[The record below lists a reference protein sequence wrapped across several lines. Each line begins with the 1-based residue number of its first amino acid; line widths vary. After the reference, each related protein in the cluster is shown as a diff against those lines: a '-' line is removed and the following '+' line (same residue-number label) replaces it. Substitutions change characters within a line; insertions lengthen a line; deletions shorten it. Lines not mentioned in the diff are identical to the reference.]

1 VLFALLRSGTESS
14 QSPDVLSGDG
24 WWTDTETDCS
34 WSIGCIDAGS
44 MMDRDDKRIASAED
58 KIRVPWSSSAR
69 PVPRLILQPLQS
81 FLRTEEA
88 SGILLLAAAVAA
100 LAWANSPWRASYDA
114 VWHTQL
120 TIGLGGWSLAE
131 DLQHWVNDALMAL
144 FFLVVGLEIKREL
157 TTGELRELRAAA
169 LPAIAA
175 LGGMVVPA
183 LLYLAI
189 NRSGEPARGWGI
201 PMATDIAF
209 ALGVLALVGRGL
221 PAALKSFLLALAI
234 VDDIGAILVI
244 AVFYSSSI
252 AVLPLLA
259 AGALL
264 GLMLVLQR
272 LHVRWTAVYVLLGVG
287 VWLATFQSGIH
298 ATIAGVALGLAT
310 PAVPFQRPRAVS
322 LEAHRIADETVD
334 DPVPPDA
341 DAPHWL
347 HLAGLTREAV
357 SPLARLEHLL
367 HPWTSWAVVP
377 VFALANAGVP
387 ISSSTLSEALGS
399 GIALGVVVGL
409 VIGKTV
415 GVTVFAWMAARTGII
430 RLPDGVRW
438 SHLVGVAALAGIG
451 FTVSLFITSLA
462 FQTPAVQDT
471 AKVGIL
477 AASLLAGLLGALLL
491 ARSRHQ

>member
-1 VLFALLRSGTESS
+1 MMDHDDERGAPAEEKIR
-14 QSPDVLSGDG
+14 P
-24 WWTDTETDCS
+24 S
-34 WSIGCIDAGS
+34 WSD
-44 MMDRDDKRIASAED
+44 
-58 KIRVPWSSSAR
+58 SAR
-69 PVPRLILQPLQS
+69 PVPRLVLQPLQT
-81 FLRTEEA
+81 FLQTEQA
-88 SGILLLAAAVAA
+88 GGILLLAAAVAA
-100 LAWANSPWRASYDA
+100 LVWANSPWRTSYDSF
-114 VWHTQL
+114 WHTQL
-120 TIGLGGWSLAE
+120 TIGIGTWSLAE

-157 TTGELRELRAAA
+157 LTGELREPRVAA

-189 NRSGEPARGWGI
+189 NSSGEPARGWGI

-209 ALGVLALVGRGL
+209 ALGVLALVGGRL

-244 AVFYSSSI
+244 AVFYSGSI
-252 AVLPLLA
+252 EVLALLA
-259 AGALL
+259 AVGLL
-264 GLMLVLQR
+264 GLILILQR
-272 LHVRWTAVYVLLGVG
+272 LHVRWTVLYVLLGVG
-287 VWLATFQSGIH
+287 VWLAAFQSGIH

-310 PAVPFQRPRAVS
+310 PAVPFQRPKAVS
-322 LEAHRIADETVD
+322 LEAHRIADDTVD

-341 DAPHWL
+341 DAPQWL

-357 SPLARLEHLL
+357 SPLARTEHLL
-367 HPWTSWAVVP
+367 HPWTSYVIVP
-377 VFALANAGVP
+377 LFALANAGVS
-387 ISSSTLSEALGS
+387 ITSATLREALTS
-399 GIALGVVVGL
+399 GVTLGVVVGL
-409 VIGKTV
+409 VVGKTV
-415 GVTVFAWMAARTGII
+415 GVTAFTWAATRTGIT

-462 FQTPAVQDT
+462 FQTPAVQNA

-491 ARSRHQ
+491 ARFQRR

>member
-1 VLFALLRSGTESS
+1 
-14 QSPDVLSGDG
+14 
-24 WWTDTETDCS
+24 
-34 WSIGCIDAGS
+34 
-44 MMDRDDKRIASAED
+44 MDRDDERIASAEED
-58 KIRVPWSSSAR
+58 IRPSWSDSAR
-69 PVPRLILQPLQS
+69 PVPRLVLRPLQT

-100 LAWANSPWRASYDA
+100 LLWANSPWRASYDA
-114 VWHTQL
+114 LWHTQL
-120 TIGLGGWSLAE
+120 TIGLGPWSLAE

-157 TTGELRELRAAA
+157 TTGELREPKAAA

-175 LGGMVVPA
+175 LGGMIVPA

-209 ALGVLALVGRGL
+209 ALGVLAIVGRGL
-221 PAALKSFLLALAI
+221 PTALKTFLLALAI

-244 AVFYSSSI
+244 AIFYSGSI
-252 AVLPLLA
+252 SPGPLLT
-259 AGALL
+259 AGGLLALI
-264 GLMLVLQR
+264 LVLQR
-272 LHVRWTAVYVLLGVG
+272 LQVRWTAVYVLLGVG
-287 VWLATFQSGIH
+287 VWLATFQSGVH

-310 PAVPFQRPRAVS
+310 PAAAFQRPRAVS
-322 LEAHRIADETVD
+322 LEAHRVADDTVD

-341 DAPHWL
+341 DAHQWL

-367 HPWTSWAVVP
+367 HPWTSYLIIP
-377 VFALANAGVP
+377 VFALANAGVS
-387 ISSSTLSEALGS
+387 ITSSSLREAVTS
-399 GIALGVVVGL
+399 GVTLGVVAGL
-409 VIGKTV
+409 VVGKTI
-415 GVTVFAWMAARTGII
+415 GVTVFTWLATKTGIT
-430 RLPDGVRW
+430 RLPEDVGW
-438 SHLVGVAALAGIG
+438 GQLVGVAALAGIG

-462 FQTPAVQDT
+462 FQTQAIQDT

-477 AASLLAGLLGALLL
+477 AASLLAGLLGALFL
-491 ARSRHQ
+491 AHSRRR

>member
-1 VLFALLRSGTESS
+1 
-14 QSPDVLSGDG
+14 
-24 WWTDTETDCS
+24 
-34 WSIGCIDAGS
+34 
-44 MMDRDDKRIASAED
+44 MMDRDDERISSAEAE
-58 KIRVPWSSSAR
+58 IRVPWSGSAR
-69 PVPRLILQPLQS
+69 PVPRLILRPLQT

-88 SGILLLAAAVAA
+88 GGLLLLVAAVTA
-100 LAWANSPWRASYDA
+100 LVWANSPWRASYAA

-120 TIGLGGWSLAE
+120 TVGLGGWSLTE

-157 TTGELRELRAAA
+157 TTGELREPRAAA

-189 NRSGEPARGWGI
+189 NPSGEPARGWGI

-209 ALGVLALVGRGL
+209 ALGVLAIVGRGL

-244 AVFYSSSI
+244 AVFYSGSI
-252 AVLPLLA
+252 SFAPLLV
-259 AGALL
+259 AGGLFALI
-264 GLMLVLQR
+264 LVLQR
-272 LHVRWTAVYVLLGVG
+272 LQVRWTTVYVLLGVG
-287 VWLATFQSGIH
+287 VWLATFKSGIH
-298 ATIAGVALGLAT
+298 ATIAGVVLGLAT
-310 PAVPFQRPRAVS
+310 PAAPFQRPRAVS
-322 LEAHRIADETVD
+322 LEAHRIADDTVD

-341 DAPHWL
+341 DAHHWL

-367 HPWTSWAVVP
+367 HPWTSYVVIP
-377 VFALANAGVP
+377 VFALANAGVS
-387 ISSSTLSEALGS
+387 ISSSGLSEAVTS
-399 GIALGVVVGL
+399 GVTLGVVAGL
-409 VIGKTV
+409 VVGKTA
-415 GVTVFAWMAARTGII
+415 GVTVFTWMAIRTRIT
-430 RLPDGVRW
+430 RLPEGVGW
-438 SHLVGVAALAGIG
+438 GQLVGVAALAGIG

-462 FQTPAVQDT
+462 FQTQAVQDA

-477 AASLLAGLLGALLL
+477 AASLLAGLVGALLL
-491 ARSRHQ
+491 ARSRRG

>member
-1 VLFALLRSGTESS
+1 
-14 QSPDVLSGDG
+14 
-24 WWTDTETDCS
+24 
-34 WSIGCIDAGS
+34 
-44 MMDRDDKRIASAED
+44 MMDHDDERGASAEEE
-58 KIRVPWSSSAR
+58 IRPSWSDSAR
-69 PVPRLILQPLQS
+69 PVPRLVLQPLQT
-81 FLRTEEA
+81 FLRTEQA
-88 SGILLLAAAVAA
+88 GGILLLAAAVAA
-100 LAWANSPWRASYDA
+100 LLWANSPWQASYDA

-120 TIGLGGWSLAE
+120 TIGVGDWSLAE

-157 TTGELRELRAAA
+157 LTGELREPRVAA

-189 NRSGEPARGWGI
+189 NFSGEPARGWGI

-209 ALGVLALVGRGL
+209 ALGVLALVGGRL

-244 AVFYSSSI
+244 AIFYSGSI
-252 AVLPLLA
+252 EVLALLA
-259 AGALL
+259 AVGLL
-264 GLMLVLQR
+264 GLILILQR
-272 LHVRWTAVYVLLGVG
+272 LHVRWTVLYVLLGVG
-287 VWLATFQSGIH
+287 VWLAAFQSGVH

-310 PAVPFQRPRAVS
+310 PAVPFQRPKAVS
-322 LEAHRIADETVD
+322 LEAHRIADDTVD

-341 DAPHWL
+341 DAPQWL

-357 SPLARLEHLL
+357 SPLARTEHLL
-367 HPWTSWAVVP
+367 HPWTSYVIVP
-377 VFALANAGVP
+377 LFALANAGVS
-387 ISSSTLSEALGS
+387 ITSATLREALTS
-399 GIALGVVVGL
+399 GVTLGVVVGL
-409 VIGKTV
+409 VVGKTV
-415 GVTVFAWMAARTGII
+415 GVTAFTWAATRTGIT

-462 FQTPAVQDT
+462 FQTPAVQNA

-491 ARSRHQ
+491 ARFQRR

>member
-1 VLFALLRSGTESS
+1 
-14 QSPDVLSGDG
+14 
-24 WWTDTETDCS
+24 
-34 WSIGCIDAGS
+34 
-44 MMDRDDKRIASAED
+44 MMDRDNQRSASAEEQ
-58 KIRVPWSSSAR
+58 IRPSWSDSAR
-69 PVPRLILQPLQS
+69 PVPRLVLQPLQR
-81 FLRTEEA
+81 FLRTEQA
-88 SGILLLAAAVAA
+88 GGILLLAAAVAA
-100 LAWANSPWRASYDA
+100 LVWANSPWRASYDA

-120 TIGLGGWSLAE
+120 TIGIGNWSLAE

-157 TTGELRELRAAA
+157 LTGELREPRVAA

-175 LGGMVVPA
+175 LGGMAVPA

-189 NRSGEPARGWGI
+189 NSGGEPARGWGV

-209 ALGVLALVGRGL
+209 ALGVLALVGGRL

-244 AVFYSSSI
+244 AVFYSGSI
-252 AVLPLLA
+252 DVLPLLA

-264 GLMLVLQR
+264 ALIVVLQR
-272 LHVRWTAVYVLLGVG
+272 LQVRWTVVYVLLGVG
-287 VWLATFQSGIH
+287 VWLATFQSGVH

-322 LEAHRIADETVD
+322 LEAHRIADDTVD

-341 DAPHWL
+341 DAHHWL

-367 HPWTSWAVVP
+367 HPWTSYLVIP
-377 VFALANAGVP
+377 VFALANAGVSL
-387 ISSSTLSEALGS
+387 SSSTLTEALSS
-399 GIALGVVVGL
+399 GVTLGVVAGL
-409 VIGKTV
+409 VVGKTV
-415 GVTVFAWMAARTGII
+415 GVTAFAWAATRTGIT

-438 SHLVGVAALAGIG
+438 RHLVGVAALAGIG
-451 FTVSLFITSLA
+451 FTVSLFITGLA
-462 FQTPAVQDT
+462 FERPELQDA
-471 AKVGIL
+471 AKVGVL

-491 ARSRHQ
+491 FRSQRD

>member
-1 VLFALLRSGTESS
+1 
-14 QSPDVLSGDG
+14 
-24 WWTDTETDCS
+24 
-34 WSIGCIDAGS
+34 
-44 MMDRDDKRIASAED
+44 MMDRDDERIASAED
-58 KIRVPWSSSAR
+58 EIRVPWSSSAR
-69 PVPRLILQPLQS
+69 PVPRLVLQPLQS

-88 SGILLLAAAVAA
+88 SGILLLAAAVTA
-100 LAWANSPWRASYDA
+100 LVWANSPWRASYDA

-157 TTGELRELRAAA
+157 TTGELRQPRAAA

-189 NRSGEPARGWGI
+189 NPSGEPARGWGI

-221 PAALKSFLLALAI
+221 PTALKSFLLALAI

-244 AVFYSSSI
+244 AVFYSGSI

-264 GLMLVLQR
+264 ALILVLQR
-272 LHVRWTAVYVLLGVG
+272 LQVRWTAVYVLLGVG
-287 VWLATFQSGIH
+287 VWLATFKSGVH

-322 LEAHRIADETVD
+322 LAAHRIADDTVD
-334 DPVPPDA
+334 DPEPPDA
-341 DAPHWL
+341 DAHHWL

-367 HPWTSWAVVP
+367 HPWTSWVVIP
-377 VFALANAGVP
+377 VFALANAGVS
-387 ISSSTLSEALGS
+387 IGSSTLGEALGS
-399 GIALGVVVGL
+399 GVALGVVVGL
-409 VIGKTV
+409 VAGKSV
-415 GVTVFAWMAARTGII
+415 GVTVFTWTATRTGIT
-430 RLPDGVRW
+430 RLPEGVGW
-438 SHLVGVAALAGIG
+438 GQLIGVAALAGIG

-477 AASLLAGLLGALLL
+477 AASLLAGLLGAVLL
-491 ARSRHQ
+491 ARSRHR

>member
-1 VLFALLRSGTESS
+1 
-14 QSPDVLSGDG
+14 
-24 WWTDTETDCS
+24 
-34 WSIGCIDAGS
+34 
-44 MMDRDDKRIASAED
+44 MMDRDDEGGAPAEE
-58 KIRVPWSSSAR
+58 IRPSWSDSAR
-69 PVPRLILQPLQS
+69 PVPRRVLQPLQT

-88 SGILLLAAAVAA
+88 GGILLLAAAVAA
-100 LAWANSPWRASYDA
+100 LGWANSPWRASYDA

-120 TIGLGGWSLAE
+120 TIGVGDWSLAE

-157 TTGELRELRAAA
+157 TTGELREPRAAA

-175 LGGMVVPA
+175 LGGMAVPA

-209 ALGVLALVGRGL
+209 ALGVLAIVGRGL

-244 AVFYSSSI
+244 AVFYSGSI
-252 AVLPLLA
+252 APWPLLA
-259 AGALL
+259 AGGLL
-264 GLMLVLQR
+264 GLILVLQR
-272 LHVRWTAVYVLLGVG
+272 LQVRWTVVYVLLGVG

-322 LEAHRIADETVD
+322 LEAHRIADDTVD

-341 DAPHWL
+341 DAHQWL
-347 HLAGLTREAV
+347 HLASLTREAV

-367 HPWTSWAVVP
+367 HPWTSYLIVP
-377 VFALANAGVP
+377 LFALANAGVS
-387 ISSSTLSEALGS
+387 ITSSTLGEALTS
-399 GIALGVVVGL
+399 GVTLGVVVGL
-409 VIGKTV
+409 VVGKTM
-415 GVTVFAWMAARTGII
+415 GVTVLTWLATKTGII
-430 RLPDGVRW
+430 RLPEGVGW
-438 SHLVGVAALAGIG
+438 DQLVGVAALAGIG

-462 FQTPAVQDT
+462 FQTQVVQDA
-471 AKVGIL
+471 AKIGIL

-491 ARSRHQ
+491 ARSQRR